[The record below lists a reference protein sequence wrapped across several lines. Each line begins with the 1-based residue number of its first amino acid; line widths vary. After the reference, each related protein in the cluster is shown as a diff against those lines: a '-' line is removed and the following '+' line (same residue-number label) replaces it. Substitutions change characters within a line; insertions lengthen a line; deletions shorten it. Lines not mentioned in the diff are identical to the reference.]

1 MRTPMIHRPRSL
13 LLFALYQLCLFAGI
27 LLLPVGML
35 ASRVGLPF
43 PFHRVVT
50 RVGTAY
56 DHARGQ

>member
-1 MRTPMIHRPRSL
+1 MIHRFRSL

-35 ASRVGLPF
+35 ASRAGLPF

-50 RVGTAY
+50 RVATAY
-56 DHARGQ
+56 DHARSQ